1 VVAPPPINTLS
12 PEIMKYRM
20 HLFWTVV
27 AGLLAWQ
34 PVTAAEFYVHSDG
47 NDTHPGTLAQPFAT
61 VTRAQEA
68 VAPGDTVWLR
78 GGKYG
83 FSGNK
88 IEVGISLHKSGA
100 EGKRINYWAYRD
112 ETPTLDFF
120 ALATPVRIKGVR
132 VTGSWLHLK
141 GLEIRGVQQI
151 LTNTNESWAIR
162 VEGGS
167 HNIFELLNLHHNEGP
182 GLFIAEGGHNLVLNC
197 DSHHNYDPDR
207 GGENADGFGGHAT
220 MEGNIFRGCRAWFN
234 SDDGFDLIHARG
246 VHRIE
251 HSWAWSNGFV
261 PDTQQ
266 RAGNGGG
273 FKMGGW
279 LLNPALFPGHVAVH
293 TINHS
298 LAFNNRAEGFN
309 ANYHPG
315 MLRFYNNTAF
325 NNPRQFDLK
334 VAPRLTKPVTH
345 VLRNNVA
352 LGDAPPM
359 SGHERNPPDDQF
371 NSWNL
376 ENLTLTADDFVSI
389 VPEGVDGPRKPDGS
403 LPDIGFMRPKPE
415 SRLIDA
421 GISVEL
427 PFKGRAPDLGAFETT
442 K

>member
-1 VVAPPPINTLS
+1 MNLRIRLFLTLTAL
-12 PEIMKYRM
+12 I
-20 HLFWTVV
+20 
-27 AGLLAWQ
+27 ALLAAT
-34 PVTAAEFYVHSDG
+34 PAAAAEFFVHPEG
-47 NDTHPGTLAQPFAT
+47 NDANPGTLAQPFAT

-68 VAPGDTVWLR
+68 ASPGDTVWLR
-78 GGKYG
+78 GGVYAFRG
-83 FSGNK
+83 TTGA
-88 IEVGISLHKSGA
+88 VGILLHKSGA
-100 EGKRINYWAYRD
+100 PGKRIHYWAYQD
-112 ETPTLDFF
+112 ETPVLDFF
-120 ALATPVRIKGVR
+120 ELQTPARIKGIS
-132 VTGSWLHLK
+132 VTGSWLHLR
-141 GLEIRGVQQI
+141 GLELRGVQQI
-151 LTNTNESWAIR
+151 LTHTNESWGIR
-162 VEGGS
+162 IEGGS
-167 HNIFELLNLHHNEGP
+167 HNIFERLDLHHNEGP

-207 GGENADGFGGHAT
+207 GGENADGFGGHARA
-220 MEGNIFRGCRAWFN
+220 EGNVFRGCRAWFN

-246 VHRIE
+246 AHVIE
-251 HSWAWSNGFV
+251 
-261 PDTQQ
+261 

-279 LLNPALFPGHVAVH
+279 LLNPARFPGHIAVH
-293 TINHS
+293 VVTHS
-298 LAFNNRAEGFN
+298 LAFHNRAEGFN

-352 LGDAPPM
+352 LGDGPPM

-376 ENLTLTADDFVSI
+376 ENVTVTADDFESI
-389 VPEGVDGPRKPDGS
+389 VPAGVDGPRKPDGS
-403 LPDIGFMRPKPE
+403 LPDIAFMRPKPG
-415 SRLIDA
+415 SRLVDA

-427 PFKGRAPDLGAFETT
+427 PFKGAAPDLGAFEV

>member
-1 VVAPPPINTLS
+1 MKLRSLLS
-12 PEIMKYRM
+12 RIF
-20 HLFWTVV
+20 L
-27 AGLLAWQ
+27 AGLLAWR
-34 PVTAAEFYVHSDG
+34 PANAAEFYVHPGGSDA
-47 NDTHPGTLAQPFAT
+47 NPGTLEQPFAT

-68 VAPGDTVWLR
+68 VSPGDTVWLR
-78 GGKYG
+78 GGTYV
-83 FSGNK
+83 FSGDK
-88 IEVGISLHKSGA
+88 LAIGILLNKSGQ
-100 EGKRINYWAYRD
+100 EGKRINYWAYKD
-112 ETPTLDFF
+112 ETPILDFF
-120 ALATPVRIKGVR
+120 KLVTPARIKGIS
-132 VTGSWLHLK
+132 VTGNWLHLK

-167 HNIFELLNLHHNEGP
+167 HNIFEQLNLHHNEGP

-207 GGENADGFGGHAT
+207 GGENADGFGGHAS
-220 MEGNIFRGCRAWFN
+220 MDGNVFRGCRAWFN
-234 SDDGFDLIHARG
+234 SDDGYDLIHARG
-246 VHRIE
+246 VHTIE

-261 PDTQQ
+261 PDTNQ

-279 LLNPALFPGHVAVH
+279 LLNPARFPGHIAVH
-293 TINHS
+293 VITHS

-359 SGHERNPPDDQF
+359 SGHDRNPPDDQF

-376 ENLTLTADDFVSI
+376 ENFTVSADDFLSI
-389 VPEGVDGPRKPDGS
+389 VPDGVDGPRQPDGS
-403 LPDIGFMRPKPE
+403 LPEIAFMRPKPG
-415 SRLIDA
+415 SRQIDA
-421 GISVEL
+421 GIGVGL
-427 PFKGRAPDLGAFETT
+427 PFKGAAPDLGAFEV